1 MRRISI
7 VNQKGGVG
15 KTTTAINLSAAL
27 AVAEKHV
34 LLVDTDAQTNATS
47 GLGIDSREL
56 ELSTY
61 EVLNEPGRVREA
73 IRPTAV
79 RFLDIIPA
87 SIDLA
92 GLEIELVDTE
102 LRASRLREAVAPLDS
117 QYDYIIMDAPPSL
130 GLLTVNAL
138 VAAEGVL
145 IPVQCE
151 YYSLEGIGKL
161 LDTLNRV
168 RFSLNPG
175 LEIFGVLL
183 TMYDVRTNLSEQV
196 AEEVRKYFQDKVFDT
211 VIPRNVLRIPI
222 KLIATNPYQPRKIS
236 GQEISE
242 LAASI
247 KEHGMLQPILVRRKG
262 TSYQLLVGS
271 RRLKAAELAG
281 LAEIPAIIRK
291 AADRQMLALALVE
304 NLQREDLNP
313 IEAALAYRKLVDE
326 FGMSQEDVAKVVG
339 KDRSTVANTLR
350 LLGLPRKARKLLEED
365 RITEGHARALLQIS
379 SVSLVDKL
387 CDRIVAD
394 GLTVRAVEQIA
405 RSAAKVKMPQR
416 RKRKDA
422 IAEAAEELISEKL
435 GIKVRVVRSRKGGK
449 IELRYANEDELN
461 RLLEWFRSR

>member
-1 MRRISI
+1 M
-7 VNQKGGVG
+7 
-15 KTTTAINLSAAL
+15 
-27 AVAEKHV
+27 AVARKA
-34 LLVDTDAQTNATS
+34 L
-47 GLGIDSREL
+47 GKGIDAL
-56 ELSTY
+56 I
-61 EVLNEPGRVREA
+61 PAAPREA
-73 IRPTAV
+73 K
-79 RFLDIIPA
+79 
-87 SIDLA
+87 
-92 GLEIELVDTE
+92 G
-102 LRASRLREAVAPLDS
+102 EA
-117 QYDYIIMDAPPSL
+117 
-130 GLLTVNAL
+130 
-138 VAAEGVL
+138 
-145 IPVQCE
+145 
-151 YYSLEGIGKL
+151 
-161 LDTLNRV
+161 
-168 RFSLNPG
+168 
-175 LEIFGVLL
+175 
-183 TMYDVRTNLSEQV
+183 
-196 AEEVRKYFQDKVFDT
+196 
-211 VIPRNVLRIPI
+211 LRIPI

-236 GQEISE
+236 GQKLSE

-247 KEHGMLQPILVRRKG
+247 KEHGMLQPVVVRRKG

-291 AADRQMLALALVE
+291 ATDRQMLALALVE

-313 IEAALAYRKLVDE
+313 IEAALAYKQLADE

-365 RITEGHARALLQIS
+365 RITEGHARALLQIA

-387 CDRIVAD
+387 CDRIVAE

-416 RKRKDA
+416 RKRKDG
-422 IAEAAEELISEKL
+422 IAAAAEELISEKL